1 MCRYGQELKVTC
13 PAGQAAAFTRQSHNS
28 SKLIQIFNG
37 GFTGTFAH
45 TKWCMGVTD
54 PNVTGLPGGVAA
66 RARRHLRPVSSA
78 RANFVV
84 GRSGARPGQRPL
96 PTEQDLREAL
106 RGVLSEI
113 GRAHV

>member
-1 MCRYGQELKVTC
+1 MCRYGQALKVTC
-13 PAGQAAAFTRQSHNS
+13 PAGQAAAFTRQSHNP

-66 RARRHLRPVSSA
+66 RSRRHLRPVSSA
-78 RANFVV
+78 RAKSLVD
-84 GRSGARPGQRPL
+84 RSGARPGQKRI
-96 PTEQDLREAL
+96 PTTQIRSEA
-106 RGVLSEI
+106 
-113 GRAHV
+113 